1 MQPDIRVNLEQTA
14 AYKCKACG
22 KEIFRQVFFLRTIP
36 ALLSPTLKAEIVPVP
51 SFMCVSCDFIAEL
64 NPKKP
69 DKSQ

>member
-1 MQPDIRVNLEQTA
+1 MQDQIRVNLEQTA
-14 AYKCKACG
+14 PLKCKACG

-51 SFMCVSCDFIAEL
+51 SFMCIKCDTIAAL

-69 DKSQ
+69 EKSQ